1 MEKRTAETN
10 KVDIVMVV
18 MIILR
23 GIRAGLLSVDD
34 VLAMLLDD
42 GQVDTLIDAEWI
54 IINRFIMTPI
64 TEDQKRLFMDY
75 HNIIVN
81 NDKAIAD
88 LTDNDIYF
96 ANLMDLIMEAD
107 DEPDWPSY

>member
-1 MEKRTAETN
+1 MEKRTTKTS
-10 KVDIVMVV
+10 KVDIVMAV

-64 TEDQKRLFMDY
+64 TEEQKRLFMDY
-75 HNIIVN
+75 HGIRSIQDNQG
-81 NDKAIAD
+81 
-88 LTDNDIYF
+88 LTDNDVYF
-96 ANLMDLIMEAD
+96 SELMDLINEAD

>member
-1 MEKRTAETN
+1 MEKRTTKTN
-10 KVDIVMVV
+10 KVDVVMAV

-42 GQVDTLIDAEWI
+42 GQVETLMDAEWI

-64 TEDQKRLFMDY
+64 TEEQKRLFMDY
-75 HNIIVN
+75 HGIRSIQ
-81 NDKAIAD
+81 DCQG
-88 LTDNDIYF
+88 LTDNDVYF
-96 ANLMDLIMEAD
+96 SDLVDLITEED